1 MVNPQECVRMSR
13 IVRFH
18 EIGGPEVL
26 KLEEVEVGPPAADE
40 VRIAVK
46 AIGLNRAESMFRT
59 DVYVETPKFPAK
71 LGYEAAG
78 VVEAVGKDVDAF
90 KPGDAVSVI
99 PPSSITRWGTYGE
112 LINVPAEYVVKHPE
126 DLSWVE
132 AAAIWMATVTA
143 YGSLI
148 DIAQLK
154 KGEYVFI
161 NAASSSVG
169 IAAIQVALAVGAIPI
184 ALTRTSAKKES
195 LLRAGAA
202 QVIVTQ
208 EEDTVARIKEIT
220 AGAGARVVF
229 DPVAGPDIAK
239 LTAAMGRFGILI
251 IYGLLSPEATPLP
264 LFDMMVKSLTVRGF
278 IYKNFLADVEK
289 REALKDFVR
298 DAVASGRLR
307 PIIANTFPLEK
318 IVEATQYLE
327 SNQQLGKVVVTVSE

>member
-1 MVNPQECVRMSR
+1 MPR

-26 KLEEVEVGPPAADE
+26 KLEDVDVGPPAADE

-46 AIGLNRAESMFRT
+46 AIGINRAESMFRT

-78 VVEAVGKDVDAF
+78 IVEAVGTDVGAV

-112 LINVPAEYVVKHPE
+112 VINVPAEYVVKHPG
-126 DLSWVE
+126 DLSWEE
-132 AAAIWMATVTA
+132 AAAIWMSTATA

-148 DIAQLK
+148 DSAQLK
-154 KGEYVFI
+154 KNEHVVI

-169 IAAIQVALAVGAIPI
+169 IAAIQVALTVGAIPI
-184 ALTRTSAKKES
+184 ALTRTSAKKGS

-202 QVIVTQ
+202 QVVVTQ
-208 EEDTVARIKEIT
+208 EEDTVARISEIT
-220 AGAGARVVF
+220 GGAGVRVVF
-229 DPVAGPDIAK
+229 DPVAGPGVAQ
-239 LTAAMGRFGILI
+239 LTAVMARYGTLIL
-251 IYGLLSPEATPLP
+251 YGLLSPEATPLP
-264 LFDMMVKSLTVRGF
+264 MFDLMVKSLSVQGF

-289 REALKDFVR
+289 RDALKRFVEG
-298 DAVASGRLR
+298 AVASGRLR
-307 PIIANTFPLEK
+307 PIIAKTFPLEK
-318 IVEATQYLE
+318 IVEATRYLE

>member
-1 MVNPQECVRMSR
+1 MSR

-26 KLEEVEVGPPAADE
+26 KLEEVEVAAPAADE

-46 AIGLNRAESMFRT
+46 AIGINRAESMFRT
-59 DVYVETPKFPAK
+59 DFYVETPKFPAK

-78 VVEAVGKDVDAF
+78 IIEAVGKDVDAF

-132 AAAIWMATVTA
+132 AAAIWMATATA

-154 KGEYVFI
+154 KDEHVLI

-184 ALTRTSAKKES
+184 ALTRTSAKKEA

-202 QVIVTQ
+202 QVVVTQ
-208 EEDTVARIKEIT
+208 DEDTVVRINEIT
-220 AGAGARVVF
+220 AGAGVRVVF

-239 LTAAMGRFGILI
+239 LTTVMTRFGILI
-251 IYGLLSPEATPLP
+251 VYGLLSPEATPLP

-278 IYKNFLADVEK
+278 IYKNFLADEKK
-289 REALKDFVR
+289 REELKQFVK
-298 DAVASGRLR
+298 DAVASGILR
-307 PIIANTFPLEK
+307 PIIASIFPLEK
-318 IVEATQYLE
+318 IAEATQYLE
-327 SNQQLGKVVVTVSE
+327 SNQQLGKIVVTVSE